1 MVAPHTDSQFVSGK
15 QSLWIDQR
23 WRPTDASDKDSNR
36 SEAKL
41 LANHHLVNGELSEAT
56 DYAEVDPQNL
66 TTFYNTTNK
75 GLALHPHPQTLLQL
89 QQQQMLAAQQQPD
102 LTPYATTT
110 LIQRR
115 PNYVSLSKDSLSTS
129 NEMFHFIANKME
141 YMRHRVSNMA
151 LLPTSL
157 PLVISIIYVY
167 SFNWVFRYKIS
178 WFRFRSIIVC

>member
-1 MVAPHTDSQFVSGK
+1 MFAGVMVAPHTDSQFVSAK

-41 LANHHLVNGELSEAT
+41 LANHPMVNGDLAEAT

-75 GLALHPHPQTLLQL
+75 GLALHPHPQTLLHL
-89 QQQQMLAAQQQPD
+89 QQQQLQQQPD

-110 LIQRR
+110 LIQQRR
-115 PNYVSLSKDSLSTS
+115 PNYVSQLEIVKPIIPASSILWSIKCEHIEYQRNICRTRL
-129 NEMFHFIANKME
+129 HF
-141 YMRHRVSNMA
+141 
-151 LLPTSL
+151 T
-157 PLVISIIYVY
+157 
-167 SFNWVFRYKIS
+167 
-178 WFRFRSIIVC
+178 

>member
-1 MVAPHTDSQFVSGK
+1 MVAPHSDSQFVSGK

-41 LANHHLVNGELSEAT
+41 LANHHLVNGELSEGT

-89 QQQQMLAAQQQPD
+89 QQQMQAAQQQPD

-115 PNYVSLSKDSLSTS
+115 PNYVSLSNDSLSTS
-129 NEMFHFIANKME
+129 NEMFHFIGNKMV
-141 YMRHRVSNMA
+141 YMRHHVSYMA

-157 PLVISIIYVY
+157 PFGNLNNLCVL
-167 SFNWVFRYKIS
+167 F
-178 WFRFRSIIVC
+178 